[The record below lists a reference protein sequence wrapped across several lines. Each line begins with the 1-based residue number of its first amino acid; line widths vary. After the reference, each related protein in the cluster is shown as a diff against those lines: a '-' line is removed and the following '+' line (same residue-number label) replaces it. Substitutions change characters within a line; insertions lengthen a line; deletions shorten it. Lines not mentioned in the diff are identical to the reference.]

1 MDGVEECRLAGA
13 VVAQQKEMPAIG
25 DVDSR
30 GAEIV
35 ELHEAN
41 CRDAVGVRDFHYKP
55 SSCAFGD
62 GEIGSASCAVW

>member
-25 DVDSR
+25 NVDGR

-35 ELHEAN
+35 ELYEAN
-41 CRDAVGVRDFHYKP
+41 GCDAVGVRNLHAKP